1 MGGFFT
7 GRTLTGIGRDLRAGR
22 ESARGLVARVLES
35 VDKDLNAFVTLD
47 AEGAETAAR
56 WADEELASGVD
67 RGPLHGVPVAVKD
80 IVDVAGLPTGMGSGH
95 FAGYVAEADAA
106 CVTMLRD
113 AGAVIV
119 GKTGTQEF
127 AFGGSGDVSV
137 NGAVRN
143 PRDRERMSGGSSSG
157 SAVAVAAGMVPLAI
171 GTDTGGS
178 VRIPSA
184 FCGIAG
190 FKPPHGVIPTDG
202 VFPLSRS
209 LDHVGVLAATAEDCR
224 LAYHALTGPAEAVPS
239 LLDGSSGGG
248 DRAGATPYGRV
259 AWIEPPACD
268 PEVERR
274 VRALFPDAPS
284 ERIDFAGLRQV
295 FLAIE
300 YSEAYD
306 VHAERVAEAPGRYQ
320 PATLARLEGAGRM
333 PGWRLVRR
341 CASGTGTPRRSPG
354 CWTATT
360 CWPCPPCRS
369 PRPGS
374 ARPRSGSARSPRSW
388 SASPRR
394 GTCWDCPPCPFPP
407 EPSRRTAAAA
417 SCRSGRN
424 SSPAAARRASCS
436 PPPSISPADRSPP
449 G

>member
-7 GRTLTGIGRDLRAGR
+7 GRTLTGIGRDLRSGR
-22 ESARGLVARVLES
+22 ESARGLVARALES
-35 VDKDLNAFVTLD
+35 VDEDLNAFAALD
-47 AEGAETAAR
+47 AEGAESAAR
-56 WADEELASGVD
+56 WADEELASGID

-80 IVDVAGLPTGMGSGH
+80 IIDVAGLPTGMGSGH

-106 CVTMLRD
+106 CVAMLRD

-178 VRIPSA
+178 VRIPAA

-190 FKPPHGVIPTDG
+190 FKPPHGVIPTGG
-202 VFPLSRS
+202 VFPLSPS
-209 LDHVGVLAATAEDCR
+209 LDHVGVLAGTAEDCR
-224 LAYHALTGPAEAVPS
+224 VAYRALTGPAEAAPS
-239 LLDGSSGGG
+239 LVDGPSGAPEG
-248 DRAGATPYGRV
+248 DAPYGRV

-284 ERIDFAGLRQV
+284 ERIDFAGLREV

-306 VHAERVAEAPGRYQ
+306 VHAERVAAAPGLFQ
-320 PATLARLEGAGRM
+320 PATLARLEGAGAM
-333 PGWRLVRR
+333 PGWRLVRALR
-341 CASGTGTPRRSPG
+341 ERDRFAEEIAALLDRYDLLAMPTMPIPAPRIGATEVGLGTLTALLVSLTSPWNVLG
-354 CWTATT
+354 LPALTFPAGNV
-360 CWPCPPCRS
+360 PADGGGELPA
-369 PRPGS
+369 G
-374 ARPRSGSARSPRSW
+374 AQLVA
-388 SASPRR
+388 RR
-394 GTCWDCPPCPFPP
+394 GAENLLF
-407 EPSRRTAAAA
+407 TAAEHLA
-417 SCRSGRN
+417 
-424 SSPAAARRASCS
+424 P
-436 PPPSISPADRSPP
+436 
-449 G
+449 

>member
-7 GRTLTGIGRDLRAGR
+7 GRTLTGIGRDLRSGR
-22 ESARGLVARVLES
+22 ESARGLVARALES
-35 VDKDLNAFVTLD
+35 VDEDLNAFTTLD
-47 AEGAETAAR
+47 AEGAESAAR

-80 IVDVAGLPTGMGSGH
+80 IIDVAGLPTGMGSGH
-95 FAGYVAEADAA
+95 FAGHVAETDAA
-106 CVTMLRD
+106 CVRMLRD
-113 AGAVIV
+113 AGAVIL

-157 SAVAVAAGMVPLAI
+157 SAVAVASGTVPLAI

-190 FKPPHGVIPTDG
+190 FKPPYGVIPADG

-209 LDHVGVLAATAEDCR
+209 LDHVGVLAATADDCR
-224 LAYHALTGPAEAVPS
+224 IAYHALTGPAVAVPS
-239 LLDGSSGGG
+239 RVDGPSASGGPDG
-248 DRAGATPYGRV
+248 GAPYGRV
-259 AWIEPPACD
+259 AWIEPPVCD

-306 VHAERVAEAPGRYQ
+306 VHAERVAEAPGLFQ
-320 PATLARLEGAGRM
+320 PATLGRLEEAGRM
-333 PGWRLVRR
+333 PGWRLVRALR
-341 CASGTGTPRRSPG
+341 ERDRYAEEIAGLLDRYDLLAMPTMPIPAPRIGAAEVGLGPLTALLVSLTSPWNVLGLPALTVPAGTVPADGGVDLPVGAQLVT
-354 CWTATT
+354 
-360 CWPCPPCRS
+360 
-369 PRPGS
+369 
-374 ARPRSGSARSPRSW
+374 
-388 SASPRR
+388 RR
-394 GTCWDCPPCPFPP
+394 GGESLLF
-407 EPSRRTAAAA
+407 AAAEHLA
-417 SCRSGRN
+417 
-424 SSPAAARRASCS
+424 P
-436 PPPSISPADRSPP
+436 
-449 G
+449 

>member
-143 PRDRERMSGGSSSG
+143 PHDRERMSGGSSSG

-333 PGWRLVRR
+333 PGWRLVRALR
-341 CASGTGTPRRSPG
+341 ERDRYAEEIAGLLDRYDLLAMPTMPIPAPRIGATEVGLGPLTALLVSLTSPWNVLGLPALSVPAGTVPADGGGGELPVGAQLVT
-354 CWTATT
+354 
-360 CWPCPPCRS
+360 
-369 PRPGS
+369 
-374 ARPRSGSARSPRSW
+374 
-388 SASPRR
+388 RR
-394 GTCWDCPPCPFPP
+394 GAESLLF
-407 EPSRRTAAAA
+407 TAAEHL
-417 SCRSGRN
+417 
-424 SSPAAARRASCS
+424 AR
-436 PPPSISPADRSPP
+436 
-449 G
+449 

>member
-7 GRTLTGIGRDLRAGR
+7 GRTLTGIARDLRAGR

-35 VDKDLNAFVTLD
+35 VDEDLNAFVTLD
-47 AEGAETAAR
+47 AEGAEAAAR

-80 IVDVAGLPTGMGSGH
+80 IIDVAGLSTGMGSGH
-95 FAGYVAEADAA
+95 FAGHVAEADAA
-106 CVTMLRD
+106 CVAMLRD

-157 SAVAVAAGMVPLAI
+157 SAVAVAAGTVPLAI

-190 FKPPHGVIPTDG
+190 FKPPHGAIPAEG
-202 VFPLSRS
+202 VFPLSPS
-209 LDHVGVLAATAEDCR
+209 LDHVGVLAATADDCR
-224 LAYHALTGPAEAVPS
+224 VAYHALTGPAEAVPS
-239 LLDGSSGGG
+239 FVDGSSGG
-248 DRAGATPYGRV
+248 APRV
-259 AWIEPPACD
+259 AWIEPPTCD

-320 PATLARLEGAGRM
+320 PATLARLEEAGRM
-333 PGWRLVRR
+333 PGWRLVRALR
-341 CASGTGTPRRSPG
+341 ERDRYAEEIAGLLDRYDLLAMPTTPITAPRIGAAEVELGPLKALLVSLTSPWNVLGLPALTVPAGTVPG
-354 CWTATT
+354 DGGGELPVGAQLVT
-360 CWPCPPCRS
+360 
-369 PRPGS
+369 
-374 ARPRSGSARSPRSW
+374 
-388 SASPRR
+388 RR
-394 GTCWDCPPCPFPP
+394 GAESLLF
-407 EPSRRTAAAA
+407 TAA
-417 SCRSGRN
+417 GRLA
-424 SSPAAARRASCS
+424 P
-436 PPPSISPADRSPP
+436 
-449 G
+449 